1 MYLYSIHYYM
11 TSLSSPITHFWIIL
25 ILAFI
30 FFKLKRIKV
39 AKGLTIVG
47 FLQLFLFTVT
57 PLPVLM
63 VRSLEQQYSI
73 YNPGHNSLPVL
84 VLGAGHVNDPKLP
97 ALQRLSIPLLDRVAE
112 GVRMQNKTG
121 GKITFSGFS
130 RFNKSPHAVAMSQAA
145 VSLGVEPSDTIML
158 IKPSNTKEEAQAYK
172 ARFGTGK
179 KFILVT
185 SAIHMPRAIEIF
197 EDAGLKPIAAP
208 TNFINR
214 NEPGVNPYN
223 WWPSSIKSIYTEI
236 AIYEYINTWYYR
248 WTE

>member
-1 MYLYSIHYYM
+1 M
-11 TSLSSPITHFWIIL
+11 TSLSSPITHFWILL

-30 FFKLKRIKV
+30 FYKLRRVKV
-39 AKGLTIVG
+39 AKVVAFLG
-47 FLQLFLFTVT
+47 FFQLFLFTVT
-57 PLPVLM
+57 PLPVWM
-63 VRSLEQQYSI
+63 VRNLEQRYTIYS
-73 YNPGHNSLPVL
+73 PKHDSLPVL

-121 GKITFSGFS
+121 GKIAFSGFS
-130 RFNKSPHAVAMSQAA
+130 RFNKSPHAIAMSQAA
-145 VSLGVEPSDTIML
+145 VSLGVKPSDTVML
-158 IKPSNTKEEAQAYK
+158 IKPSNTWEEANAYK

-197 EDAGLKPIAAP
+197 ENAGLKPIAAP

-223 WWPSSIKSIYTEI
+223 WWPSSIKAIYTEI
-236 AIYEYINTWYYR
+236 AIYEYISTWYYR
-248 WTE
+248 WFKE

>member
-1 MYLYSIHYYM
+1 M
-11 TSLSSPITHFWIIL
+11 TSLSSPITHFWILL

-30 FFKLKRIKV
+30 FYKLRRVKLAKIV
-39 AKGLTIVG
+39 AILG
-47 FLQLFLFTVT
+47 FFQLFLFTVT

-63 VRSLEQQYSI
+63 VRNLEQKYRIYS
-73 YNPGHNSLPVL
+73 PKPDSLPIL

-130 RFNKSPHAVAMSQAA
+130 RFNKSPHAIAMAQAA
-145 VSLGVEPSDTIML
+145 VSLGVKPADTMML
-158 IKPSNTKEEAQAYK
+158 IKPSNTKEEAAAYK

-197 EDAGLKPIAAP
+197 EDAGLQPIAAP
-208 TNFINR
+208 TNFISR
-214 NEPGVNPYN
+214 VEPGVNPYN
-223 WWPSSIKSIYTEI
+223 WWPSSIKAIYTEI
-236 AIYEYINTWYYR
+236 AVYEYVSTWYYKLGD
-248 WTE
+248 